1 MFGFD
6 LKMIDFT
13 KIFEFFKSNPKLTLA
28 GFASVGTVMVILA
41 KVMICFILYNQSIQT
56 LLQRKRWVLVG
67 HVQNLFIFPLKSG
80 AAIEAESLE
89 FRSMGPKY

>member
-1 MFGFD
+1 
-6 LKMIDFT
+6 MIDFA
-13 KIFEFFKSNPKLTLA
+13 KIFDYLKSNPKLTLA
-28 GFASVGTVMVILA
+28 GLASVGTVMVILA
-41 KVMICFILYNQSIQT
+41 KVIICNRICFYFDTTNTFQT
-56 LLQRKRWVLVG
+56 VLQRKRLVLVG